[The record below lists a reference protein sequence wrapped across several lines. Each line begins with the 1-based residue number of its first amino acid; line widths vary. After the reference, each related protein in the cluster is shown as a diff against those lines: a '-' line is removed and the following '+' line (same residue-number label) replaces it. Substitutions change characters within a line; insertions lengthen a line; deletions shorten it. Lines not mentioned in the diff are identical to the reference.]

1 MTPKLF
7 RNNKSNNFRA
17 ISNENSKIELTT
29 ILNSKHEYFLNN
41 NSDKVT
47 LVYFND
53 MIETKPQ
60 KLSEMKPIIKNDV
73 IIMAP
78 NYFNRGNQFINYP

>member
-1 MTPKLF
+1 MGIGDETF
-7 RNNKSNNFRA
+7 NW
-17 ISNENSKIELTT
+17 KIFGKWR
-29 ILNSKHEYFLNN
+29 IDSKHEYFLNN